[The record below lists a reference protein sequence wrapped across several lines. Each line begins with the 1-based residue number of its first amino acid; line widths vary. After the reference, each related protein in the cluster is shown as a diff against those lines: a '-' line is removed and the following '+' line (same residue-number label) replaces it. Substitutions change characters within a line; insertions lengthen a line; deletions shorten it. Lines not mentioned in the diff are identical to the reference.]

1 VVRIATV
8 LWRTPP
14 PTSVDEEL
22 AAYEDGTAWLA
33 VRRSRDG
40 EPTIGTWS
48 TTTTADDVAV
58 LAAAGADPLVVD
70 LLHPTVTGDPGEL
83 AERLAAA
90 ARRTA
95 VATATFHAG
104 VAGSGGTVSLLVV
117 AAGARAVRFEIDPA
131 SCSVHVGHDGAT
143 LAWYEVPSVET
154 GFVTPDA
161 EGLGGVS
168 RVAEVAPGA
177 YGAIALDVPA
187 LAAKP
192 DAATEVA
199 VQVGGWLH
207 DGLPD
212 HPMPE
217 PFSVRTAA
225 VAFPAT

>member
-1 VVRIATV
+1 MARITTV

-22 AAYEDGTAWLA
+22 VVYDDGSAWLA
-33 VRRSRDG
+33 VRGARDG
-40 EPTIGTWS
+40 QPTIGSWS
-48 TTTTADDVAV
+48 TDIAADDRAV
-58 LAAAGADPLVVD
+58 FAAAGEGPLLID
-70 LLHPTVTGDPGEL
+70 LLHPADTGRVGDV
-83 AERLAAA
+83 AERVATA
-90 ARRTA
+90 ARASA

-104 VAGSGGTVSLLVV
+104 VAGPRGGVSLLVV
-117 AAGARAVRFEIDPA
+117 AAGARTVRFEIDPA
-131 SCSVHVGHDGAT
+131 SCSVHVGHDGGT

-161 EGLGGVS
+161 EGLGGVG

-187 LAAKP
+187 LAATP

-199 VQVGGWLH
+199 IQVAGWLH

-212 HPMPE
+212 HRMPE
-217 PFSVRTAA
+217 PFAVRTAA
-225 VAFPAT
+225 VPFPAH